1 MALVWMRT
9 LRLYSDTL
17 EPSSRLTSNMDGFW
31 RQSKDSV
38 RRSRPRRGGAPQS
51 GALPE
56 AAWPGRFGSIHVV
69 PREAGPDTKAL
80 DQAGPLWTAAAPP
93 INTMTGLIL

>member
-31 RQSKDSV
+31 RQSKGSV
-38 RRSRPRRGGAPQS
+38 RRSRPCGGGAPRS

-56 AAWPGRFGSIHVV
+56 VAWAGRFGAYVWCPESPAPT
-69 PREAGPDTKAL
+69 PR
-80 DQAGPLWTAAAPP
+80 LWARRGLSGQLPP
-93 INTMTGLIL
+93 FP

>member
-17 EPSSRLTSNMDGFW
+17 EPSSRLTSNTDGFW

-56 AAWPGRFGSIHVV
+56 AAWPGRFGAYMWCPERLALT
-69 PREAGPDTKAL
+69 PR
-80 DQAGPLWTAAAPP
+80 LWTRR
-93 INTMTGLIL
+93 GLSGQLLLLHKHDD